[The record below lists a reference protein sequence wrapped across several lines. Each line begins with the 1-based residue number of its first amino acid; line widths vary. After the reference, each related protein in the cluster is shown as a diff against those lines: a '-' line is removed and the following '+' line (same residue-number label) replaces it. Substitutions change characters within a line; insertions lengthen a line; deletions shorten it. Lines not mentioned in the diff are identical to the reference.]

1 MTRNFQQKLIFRFLL
16 IFAICT
22 LCIAIFEQQSA
33 RQYKKDSLQEKLD
46 AYVEVI
52 AKYASIE
59 SKDDSLKNLLALLPG
74 NLRITLMDKENNVL
88 YDNVIPD
95 YSALE
100 NHAERPEI
108 IAAMSNGSGSA
119 LRNSA
124 SNNTEYLYY
133 AKKNDD
139 KIIRVALPY
148 DEQVQFLLEPNNKFL
163 YFAIAVFLIGFAF
176 ILYVGNYFGKWI
188 RQLRDFSQMMHNGM
202 DKVAIPKFP
211 KDELSEISSRIA
223 INLNRIK
230 EDEKRLALEKEKL
243 LQHIKASAEGICFF
257 NADKTVAFYNG
268 LFLQYFNIL
277 SNNSITIGK
286 EILLD
291 ECFNSAIMFLNNSIG
306 EDYFEAHISRQGR
319 NFLLRMNV
327 FEDKSFE
334 MILVDITA
342 SEKNK
347 RLKQEMTGNIAH
359 ELRTPVTSIRGF
371 LEILLNN
378 NITKEKRQEYLQR
391 AFVQTQILSELIS
404 DMSLL
409 TKIDGKAESL
419 HLEDVNVSHLIA
431 KVCADISAAMEEKC
445 IKINSDIPQ
454 DIIVTGNQSI
464 LYSIFRNLTDN
475 VLRHAGSNV
484 DIDIK
489 IHEIKDGKVYFIFA
503 DNGKGIEDESHL
515 SRLFERFYRVH
526 EGRTRDTGG
535 SGLGLSIVKNAV
547 LFHGGTISVR
557 KGKEKGLEFLFS
569 LTLAKD
575 NLTKS

>member
-16 IFAICT
+16 IFAVCT
-22 LCIAIFEQQSA
+22 LGIAIFEHQSTQ
-33 RQYKKDSLQEKLD
+33 QYKKDSLQEKLD
-46 AYVEVI
+46 AYIEII
-52 AKYASIE
+52 AKYISIE
-59 SKDDSLKNLLALLPG
+59 DKDESLKDLLVLLPG
-74 NLRITLMDKENNVL
+74 NLRITLLDSKNNVL

-100 NHAERPEI
+100 SHAERPEI
-108 IAAMSNGSGSA
+108 IAAMNNGSGSA

-133 AKKNDD
+133 AKKNYD

-163 YFAIAVFLIGFAF
+163 YFVATVFLIGFAF
-176 ILYVGNYFGKWI
+176 ILYVGNYFGKSI
-188 RQLRDFSQMMHNGM
+188 RQLRDFAQMMHNGM
-202 DKVAIPKFP
+202 DNVVIPKFP
-211 KDELSEISSRIA
+211 KDELSEISSRIVKD
-223 INLNRIK
+223 LHRIK
-230 EDEKRLALEKEKL
+230 EDEKRLAQEKEKL
-243 LQHIKASAEGICFF
+243 LQHLQASAEGICFF

-268 LFLQYFNIL
+268 LFLQYFNII

-291 ECFNSAIMFLNNSIG
+291 ECFNSAIMFLNNSVG
-306 EDYFEAHISRQGR
+306 EDYFETHISSQGR

-334 MILVDITA
+334 IILVDITA
-342 SEKNK
+342 NEKTR

-378 NITKEKRQEYLQR
+378 NIAKEKRQEYLQR
-391 AFVQTQILSELIS
+391 AFAQTQVLSELIS

-409 TKIDGKAESL
+409 TKIDGKAQSL
-419 HLEDVNVSHLIA
+419 HLESVNVSHLIA
-431 KVCADISAAMEEKC
+431 KVYADISAAMEEKG
-445 IKINSDIPQ
+445 IKINSDVPQ
-454 DIIVTGNQSI
+454 DIVISGNPSL
-464 LYSIFRNLTDN
+464 LYSIFRNLADN

-489 IHEIKDGKVYFIFA
+489 IHEIKGGKVYFIFA
-503 DNGKGIEDESHL
+503 DNGKGIRDESHL
-515 SRLFERFYRVH
+515 NRLFERFYRVH

-547 LFHGGTISVR
+547 LFHGGAISVR

-569 LTLAKD
+569 LTLARD

>member
-1 MTRNFQQKLIFRFLL
+1 MTRTFQQKLIFGFLL
-16 IFAICT
+16 IFTVCT
-22 LCIAIFEQQSA
+22 LGIAIFEQQSIH
-33 RQYKKDSLQEKLD
+33 QYKKDSLQEKLD

-52 AKYASIE
+52 AKYISIE
-59 SKDDSLKNLLALLPG
+59 NRDISLKNLLALLPD
-74 NLRITLMDKENNVL
+74 NLRITLMDSKSNIL

-95 YSALE
+95 YSAME

-108 IAAMSNGSGSA
+108 IAAMNNGSGSA

-124 SNNTEYLYY
+124 SNNMEYLYY
-133 AKKNDD
+133 AKKIDG

-148 DEQVQFLLEPNNKFL
+148 DEQVQFLLKPNSKFL
-163 YFAIAVFLIGFAF
+163 YFVTAVFLIGFAF
-176 ILYVGNYFGKWI
+176 ILYVGNYFGKSI

-202 DKVAIPKFP
+202 DNVVIPKFP
-211 KDELSEISSRIA
+211 KDELSEISARIA
-223 INLNRIK
+223 NDLNRIK
-230 EDEKRLALEKEKL
+230 EDEKRLAQEKEKL
-243 LQHIKASAEGICFF
+243 LQHLQASAEGICFF
-257 NADKTVAFYNG
+257 NANKTVAFYNG
-268 LFLQYFNIL
+268 LFLQYFNII
-277 SNNSITIGK
+277 SHNSITIGK

-291 ECFNSAIMFLNNSIG
+291 ECFNSAIMFLNNSVD
-306 EDYFEAHISRQGR
+306 EDYFETQISSQGR

-334 MILVDITA
+334 VILVDITA
-342 SEKNK
+342 NEKTR

-378 NITKEKRQEYLQR
+378 NIAEEKRQEYLQR
-391 AFVQTQILSELIS
+391 AFAQTQILSELIS

-409 TKIDGKAESL
+409 TKIDGKAQSL
-419 HLEDVNVSHLIA
+419 HLENVSISNLIA
-431 KVCADISAAMEEKC
+431 KVYADISAAMEEKC
-445 IKINSDIPQ
+445 VKINSDIPQ
-454 DIIVTGNQSI
+454 DIIVSGNPSL
-464 LYSIFRNLTDN
+464 LYSIFRNLADN

-569 LTLAKD
+569 LALAKG
-575 NLTKS
+575 

>member
-1 MTRNFQQKLIFRFLL
+1 MTRNFQQNLILRFLL
-16 IFAICT
+16 IFTICT
-22 LCIAIFEQQSA
+22 LCIAVFEQQA
-33 RQYKKDSLQEKLD
+33 LHQYKRDSLQETLD
-46 AYVEVI
+46 TYVDVI
-52 AKYASIE
+52 AKYIAIE
-59 SKDDSLKNLLALLPG
+59 NRDESLKNLLALLPG
-74 NLRITLMDKENNVL
+74 NLRITLLDSKNNVL

-108 IAAMSNGSGSA
+108 IAAMNNGNGSV
-119 LRNSA
+119 LRNST

-133 AKKNDD
+133 AKKVND

-148 DEQVQFLLEPNNKFL
+148 DEQVQFLLKPNSKFL
-163 YFAIAVFLIGFAF
+163 YFVAAVFLIGFAF
-176 ILYVGNYFGKWI
+176 ILYVGNYFGKSI
-188 RQLRDFSQMMHNGM
+188 RQLRDFSQRMHNG
-202 DKVAIPKFP
+202 DDNVVIPKFP
-211 KDELSEISSRIA
+211 KNELSEISIRIV
-223 INLNRIK
+223 NDLNRIK
-230 EDEKRLALEKEKL
+230 EDEKRLAQEKEKL
-243 LQHIKASAEGICFF
+243 LLHLQASAEGICFF

-268 LFLQYFNIL
+268 LFLQYFNII
-277 SNNSITIGK
+277 SHISITIGK
-286 EILLD
+286 EILSD
-291 ECFNSAIMFLNNSIG
+291 ESFNPVIMFLNNNAD
-306 EDYFEAHISRQGR
+306 EDYFETHISSQGR

-334 MILVDITA
+334 IILVDITA
-342 SEKNK
+342 KEKTR

-359 ELRTPVTSIRGF
+359 ELRTPVTSISGF

-378 NITKEKRQEYLQR
+378 NIAAEKRQEYLQR
-391 AFVQTQILSELIS
+391 AFAQTKILSELIS

-409 TKIDGKAESL
+409 TKIDGKAQSL
-419 HLEDVNVSHLIA
+419 HLENVNVSRLIA
-431 KVCADISAAMEEKC
+431 KVYADISAAMEEKGV
-445 IKINSDIPQ
+445 KINSDIPQ
-454 DIIVTGNQSI
+454 DIVISGNSSL
-464 LYSIFRNLTDN
+464 LYSIFRNLADN

-489 IHEIKDGKVYFIFA
+489 VHEIKEGKVYFIFA

-515 SRLFERFYRVH
+515 NRLFERFYRVH

-569 LTLAKD
+569 LPLAKD

>member
-1 MTRNFQQKLIFRFLL
+1 MMRNFQQKLILSFLL
-16 IFAICT
+16 IFAVCT
-22 LCIAIFEQQSA
+22 LGIAIFEQQSA

-46 AYVEVI
+46 AHVEII
-52 AKYASIE
+52 AKYISTE
-59 SKDDSLKNLLALLPG
+59 NKDESLKSLLVLLPD
-74 NLRITLMDKENNVL
+74 NLRITLMDSKSDVL

-108 IAAMSNGSGSA
+108 IAAMKDGSGSA

-124 SNNTEYLYY
+124 SNNKEYLYY

-148 DEQVQFLLEPNNKFL
+148 DEQVQFLLKPNNKFL
-163 YFAIAVFLIGFAF
+163 YFAGAVFLIGFAF
-176 ILYVGNYFGKWI
+176 ILYVGNYFGKLI
-188 RQLRDFSQMMHNGM
+188 RQLRDFSQMMHNGS
-202 DKVAIPKFP
+202 DNIVIPKFP
-211 KDELSEISSRIA
+211 KDELSEISARIA
-223 INLNRIK
+223 NDLNRIK
-230 EDEKRLALEKEKL
+230 EDEKRLAQEKEKL
-243 LQHIKASAEGICFF
+243 LQHLQASAEGICFF
-257 NADKTVAFYNG
+257 NANKTVAFYNG
-268 LFLQYFNIL
+268 LFLQYFNII
-277 SNNSITIGK
+277 SHNPITIGK
-286 EILLD
+286 EILID
-291 ECFNSAIMFLNNSIG
+291 ECFNSVIMFLNNSVD
-306 EDYFEAHISRQGR
+306 EDYFETHISSQGR

-334 MILVDITA
+334 VILVDITA
-342 SEKNK
+342 NEKTR

-378 NITKEKRQEYLQR
+378 NIAEEKRQEYLQR
-391 AFVQTQILSELIS
+391 AFAQTQILSELIS

-409 TKIDGKAESL
+409 TKIDGKAQSL
-419 HLEDVNVSHLIA
+419 HIENVNVSHLIA
-431 KVCADISAAMEEKC
+431 KVYADISAAMEEKG

-454 DIIVTGNQSI
+454 DIMVSGNPNL
-464 LYSIFRNLTDN
+464 LYSIFRNLADN

-569 LTLAKD
+569 LALAKG
-575 NLTKS
+575 